1 MRGGLLVFGAVLIV
15 LGGLWTL
22 QGIGIVGGSS
32 MTGQSLWA
40 TIGGLFLTAGL
51 LIGAYAARRRPLPPR

>member
-1 MRGGLLVFGAVLIV
+1 MRGGLLLFGVVCIV

-22 QGIGIVGGSS
+22 QGIGIVGGSF

-40 TIGGLFLTAGL
+40 TIGGALLLVGL
-51 LIGAYAARRRPLPPR
+51 LLCAYAARRPLPPH